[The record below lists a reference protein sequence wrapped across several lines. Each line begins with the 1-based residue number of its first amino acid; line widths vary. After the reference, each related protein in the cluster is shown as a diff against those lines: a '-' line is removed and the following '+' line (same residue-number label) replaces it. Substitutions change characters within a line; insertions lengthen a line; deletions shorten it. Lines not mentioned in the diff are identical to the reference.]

1 MVIWV
6 RILLM
11 ILAVVAIIAVVIV
24 ALLALLAIAF
34 VAAIIVLLPIL
45 VLVYLFVVIR
55 PRAKAPEDK
64 TLLCDYAHRGL
75 HGNGVPENSLE
86 AFDLAC
92 KGGYGIELD
101 VQLSK
106 DGEVVVFH
114 DSTLVRMTGVD
125 KKVCELDASELCEL
139 KLGDTEQRIPKFSEV
154 LELVDGRTPILVELK
169 GETTD
174 TSLCPKVAELLREYD
189 GAYCIESFNPL
200 LLGKMRKQLPSAY
213 YGLLY
218 TNTCKD
224 RKKYSLLNIVI
235 SCMGLNFIAR
245 PDFIAYSHKYRKSL
259 VVKITTRL
267 FRAPKFVW
275 TVKGDE
281 AIKKAHEL
289 GEHPIFER
297 R

>member
-1 MVIWV
+1 MWTTDMEEAIIVI
-6 RILLM
+6 LC
-11 ILAVVAIIAVVIV
+11 ILAAII
-24 ALLALLAIAF
+24 LLAL
-34 VAAIIVLLPIL
+34 
-45 VLVYLFVVIR
+45 VYLLVIIR
-55 PRAKAPEDK
+55 PRAKKCENEA
-64 TLLCDYAHRGL
+64 LLCDYAHRGL
-75 HGNGVPENSLE
+75 HGESVPENSLL
-86 AFDLAC
+86 AFDLAA
-92 KGGYGIELD
+92 KEGYGIELD
-101 VQLSK
+101 VQLSA
-106 DGEVVVFH
+106 DGEVMVFH
-114 DSTLVRMTGVD
+114 DYRLTRMTGCE
-125 KKVCELDASELCEL
+125 KKLCEL
-139 KLGDTEQRIPKFSEV
+139 TAAELSGLRLKGTDEKIPTFRDV
-154 LELVDGRTPILVELK
+154 LALVDGRVPLLVELK
-169 GETTD
+169 GESTD
-174 TSLCPKVAELLREYD
+174 TSLCPKVAELLREYG

-267 FRAPKFVW
+267 FRATKFVW

-281 AIKKAHEL
+281 AIKEAHEL

>member
-1 MVIWV
+1 MEE
-6 RILLM
+6 
-11 ILAVVAIIAVVIV
+11 
-24 ALLALLAIAF
+24 
-34 VAAIIVLLPIL
+34 AIIVILCVLAALILLA
-45 VLVYLFVVIR
+45 LVYLFVIIR
-55 PRAKAPEDK
+55 PRAKKCENKA
-64 TLLCDYAHRGL
+64 LLCDYAHRGL
-75 HGNGVPENSLE
+75 HGENVPENSLL
-86 AFDLAC
+86 AFDRAA
-92 KGGYGIELD
+92 KEGYGIELD
-101 VQLSK
+101 VQLSA
-106 DGEVVVFH
+106 DGEVMVFH
-114 DSTLVRMTGVD
+114 DYRLARMTGCE
-125 KKVCELDASELCEL
+125 KKLCEL
-139 KLGDTEQRIPKFSEV
+139 TAAELSGLRLKGTDEKIPTFREV
-154 LELVDGRTPILVELK
+154 LALVDGRVPLLVELK
-169 GETTD
+169 GESTD
-174 TSLCPKVAELLREYD
+174 TSLCPKVAELLYEYG

-200 LLGKMRKQLPSAY
+200 LLGKMRKQLPLAY

-224 RKKYSLLNIVI
+224 RKKYSALNIVI